1 MPAPM
6 FARVVAPSFPC
17 GLCRAQGRT
26 TRKQQIQPLKRFGR
40 IVDACPHCDNPPP
53 PRRSQ

>member
-1 MPAPM
+1 M
-6 FARVVAPSFPC
+6 FARATAASFPC
-17 GLCRAQGRT
+17 TLCRAQGRT

>member
-1 MPAPM
+1 M